1 MFGTARGEG
10 KEVKDASLFV
20 VSTGTIR
27 PFADFEEDEL
37 PDRTTG
43 LGNSL
48 KLNFGVP

>member
-1 MFGTARGEG
+1 MFGTARGKG
-10 KEVKDASLFV
+10 KEVKEASLV
-20 VSTGTIR
+20 RVSKGATSV
-27 PFADFEEDEL
+27 FADFADDAL